1 MDTFD
6 KMLLIQNT
14 MEILKTPN
22 MNVNWHK
29 VLATDLLKRDAVLAR
44 REEMILPSYNTGE
57 MMASGKSVW
66 HQHICWPG
74 ISVCSVP
81 AANNRLSSVASWKI
95 TDQGVWLVSDGSLDD
110 TFSFCRPLWKV
121 LLSCFIFLMKTDLT
135 QHGAN
140 NLLLL
145 EPSCLITYPSSAF
158 YHCKLES
165 NILSVEA
172 HLKHIISK
180 GKI

>member
-1 MDTFD
+1 
-6 KMLLIQNT
+6 MLLIQNIL
-14 MEILKTPN
+14 EILKTPYV
-22 MNVNWHK
+22 NVNWHK

-81 AANNRLSSVASWKI
+81 SVSWAANNSLSSVTSWKI

-110 TFSFCRPLWKV
+110 TFSFCPPLWKV
-121 LLSCFIFLMKTDLT
+121 LLSYFIFLMKTDLT
-135 QHGAN
+135 QQGAN

-145 EPSCLITYPSSAF
+145 EPSCLITYPISTF
-158 YHCKLES
+158 CHCKLES